1 MGLYRLAALLNRPL
15 IRILFRPLVRGR
27 EHVPRSGG
35 YVVAANHL
43 SGFDIFALAFALYG
57 RTLRNMGKNQ
67 LFKRRF
73 LGPLVRS
80 LGAFPAQA
88 EEALPGGIE
97 TAAALARAGEVVV
110 IFPTGARRRLGERR
124 PRTGAARTALEAGV
138 PLIPAA
144 LRGTD
149 GWRRRERWQIAFGP
163 PIQLDDL
170 SADDPARAAREATRR
185 LSDAVAALENSLGL
199 SED

>member
-1 MGLYRLAALLNRPL
+1 LILYRLAA
-15 IRILFRPLVRGR
+15 FVARPLVRVLFRPRVRGV

-35 YVVAANHL
+35 YVVAPNHL
-43 SGFDIFALAFALYG
+43 SGFDAFALTYPLYG

-67 LFKRRF
+67 LFRRTF

-88 EEALPGGIE
+88 EEGLPGGVE
-97 TAAALARAGEVVV
+97 LAASLARAGEVVV
-110 IFPTGARRRLGERR
+110 IFPTGARRRSDKEHR

-138 PLIPAA
+138 PLVPAA

-149 GWRRRERWQIAFGP
+149 GWRRLERWRIAFGP
-163 PIQLDDL
+163 PVPLEDL
-170 SADDPARAAREATRR
+170 RAEDAARAAREATLR
-185 LSDAVAALENSLGL
+185 LSEAIGSLERAL
-199 SED
+199 